1 MIRNRIKLLAVLTI
15 GFAVFAV
22 LAFETETAV
31 PVEAFGDVA
40 ADYKA
45 KCAMCHGQ
53 KAEKAFDP
61 AKPVDSHVQ
70 VILKGKSDSKPPM
83 PAYEAKGMT
92 SDEARAFAEHMLA
105 LRNP

>member
-1 MIRNRIKLLAVLTI
+1 MKRNRIKLMTVLTAGLAVL
-15 GFAVFAV
+15 AV
-22 LAFETETAV
+22 LAFEAETVV
-31 PVEAFGDVA
+31 PVEALGDVA

-53 KAEKAFDP
+53 KSEKAFDP
-61 AKPVDSHVQ
+61 AKSIDSHVQ

-92 SDEARAFAEHMLA
+92 ADEARALAEHMLA